1 MDILRY
7 HLERAAEIIGER
19 TPGEEK
25 YDREVIR
32 WMRRGKSVS
41 KAIAKANEKYPTEAL
56 KVSNDK
62 LADVQSHYEYLER
75 HEDIMEKL
83 SIMSEFSGPFGQA
96 DFDE

>member
-1 MDILRY
+1 MPDRLKQSEEKSVDLLTY
-7 HLERAAEIIGER
+7 HLERAREIIGER

-56 KVSNDK
+56 KVGNDT
-62 LADVQSHYEYLER
+62 LADVENHYEYLER
-75 HEDIMEKL
+75 HEDIM
-83 SIMSEFSGPFGQA
+83 
-96 DFDE
+96 